1 MAGNPGACLVCG
13 EPLRYFEEAQE
24 VVCVECGRAQSA
36 HAVCQAGH
44 YVCDQCHRSLGVE
57 RVMALCAASDA
68 RDPLALAQRLM
79 ADDAIYPNGPEHHT
93 LVGAALLTAYRN
105 AGGSIDLDAALAELR
120 RRSLAVPGGTCG
132 YWGVCGATASAGMYC
147 SIALGTT
154 PLTPE
159 PWGQTM
165 RLTSRILGRLADVG
179 GPRCC
184 KRASFIAIQE
194 AVAHTAELTGVQM
207 DAPPRVTCAFMARN
221 AECLRSACPFFPQKP
236 TSEA

>member
-1 MAGNPGACLVCG
+1 MAGSLGACLVCG
-13 EPLRYFEEAQE
+13 EPLRYFEDARE
-24 VVCVECGRAQSA
+24 VVCAECGRVEEAR
-36 HAVCQAGH
+36 AVCQVGH
-44 YVCDQCHRSLGVE
+44 YVCDQCHRALGVE
-57 RVMALCAASDA
+57 RVMAACSASDS

-93 LVGAALLTAYRN
+93 LVGAVLLTAYRN
-105 AGGSIDLDAALAELR
+105 AGGAIDLDAALAELR

-132 YWGVCGATASAGMYC
+132 YWGVCGAAASAGMYC
-147 SIALGTT
+147 SIVLGAT
-154 PLTPE
+154 PLTSE

-165 RLTSRILGRLADVG
+165 RLTSRILSRLADVG

-207 DAPPRVTCAFMARN
+207 DAPASVTCTFTARN
-221 AECLRSACPFFPQKP
+221 AECLRAACPFFPQRP
-236 TSEA
+236 TPEA